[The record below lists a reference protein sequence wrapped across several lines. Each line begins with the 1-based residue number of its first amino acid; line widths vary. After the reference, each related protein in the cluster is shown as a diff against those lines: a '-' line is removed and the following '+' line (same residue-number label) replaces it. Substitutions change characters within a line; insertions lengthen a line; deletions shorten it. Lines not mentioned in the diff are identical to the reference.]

1 MRNPDRVE
9 RFERPDG
16 CSLELRVFNPAA
28 SRTIV
33 LSNGLTGGEVLWR
46 HLLDDLATD
55 HRLVTWDYRGQG
67 KSSEAPGPGAYA
79 LSAHLADLA
88 AVQDMAGAARATHIG
103 FGMGALVALEHQR
116 WSTKGEVEALVL
128 IQGGPPPGADEASMA
143 ASLARRALWA
153 AAPLTPWGVRLARR
167 LRGGAWIHPLA
178 LRLQVLGP
186 TCDRQDFETLLDRL
200 GERSP
205 RVQREIARGL
215 AQRSAGDAAAAA
227 AAVPTLIFGAER
239 DLLCPESVTRQLHE
253 RIPGSEYISLPGAS
267 HASLLE
273 LGPIIAGRIRRFLRE
288 KVETSPS

>member
-88 AVQDMAGAARATHIG
+88 DTAQAR
-103 FGMGALVALEHQR
+103 
-116 WSTKGEVEALVL
+116 
-128 IQGGPPPGADEASMA
+128 
-143 ASLARRALWA
+143 
-153 AAPLTPWGVRLARR
+153 
-167 LRGGAWIHPLA
+167 
-178 LRLQVLGP
+178 
-186 TCDRQDFETLLDRL
+186 
-200 GERSP
+200 
-205 RVQREIARGL
+205 
-215 AQRSAGDAAAAA
+215 
-227 AAVPTLIFGAER
+227 
-239 DLLCPESVTRQLHE
+239 
-253 RIPGSEYISLPGAS
+253 
-267 HASLLE
+267 
-273 LGPIIAGRIRRFLRE
+273 
-288 KVETSPS
+288 